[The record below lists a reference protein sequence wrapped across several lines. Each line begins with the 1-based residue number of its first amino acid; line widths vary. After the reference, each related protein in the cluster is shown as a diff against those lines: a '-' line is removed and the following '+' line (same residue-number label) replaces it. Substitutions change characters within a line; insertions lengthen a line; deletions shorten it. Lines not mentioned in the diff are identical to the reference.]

1 MFNLVSGTHALDRG
15 EIEFDGQPIHGLP
28 PHRIAELG
36 LVRTFQNL
44 QVFNS
49 MTVLENVMVGRHIRS
64 QTGFLS
70 AALRLPRVAAEVDR
84 GLAQL
89 IRDLRARGML
99 ERTLVVCM
107 GEFGRTPTI
116 NKQAG
121 RDHWPKT
128 FSVLLAGSGIQGGR
142 AIGRTN
148 DNGTDVADRPV
159 IGWVSEQGP
168 TKEWALATMKHFA
181 WVAVNARVELPFYR
195 AALPGV
201 KLSYLPFGCAWRTD
215 EELTSRPQYLADFVA
230 DGSCHYLC
238 GEYGGWKKP
247 SVDVMVRP
255 LLDQDIA
262 LWGHAP
268 DRCGWK
274 GVPGAAGKYRGA
286 YAPVEHAQVYT
297 SSKVYL
303 GISWNWSLGGY
314 GIKLAR
320 ALGAGICTM
329 WHRTVGMELDGI
341 IPGVHLVAPGTAE
354 ETRAEGLRLL
364 GDSEARQTIAAAGRA
379 FALAHWEWGANLKR
393 LIDDVHHGREERP

>member
-1 MFNLVSGTHALDRG
+1 MKIVWVCNSTEAETDLWRAAQNHADLDIETWCVSAVEGK
-15 EIEFDGQPIHGLP
+15 IELPYFQHGVLRP
-28 PHRIAELG
+28 GPEGRREL
-36 LVRTFQNL
+36 
-44 QVFNS
+44 
-49 MTVLENVMVGRHIRS
+49 LE
-64 QTGFLS
+64 
-70 AALRLPRVAAEVDR
+70 RVAAVGADLFVFR
-84 GLAQL
+84 YPTWLTADGLE
-89 IRDLRARGML
+89 G
-99 ERTLVVCM
+99 
-107 GEFGRTPTI
+107 
-116 NKQAG
+116 
-121 RDHWPKT
+121 T
-128 FSVLLAGSGIQGGR
+128 FRRLF
-142 AIGRTN
+142 
-148 DNGTDVADRPV
+148 ADRPV